1 MKFDASIPAR
11 DLDRLPML
19 VHAAEAIGFDALWS
33 HETRHEE

>member
-1 MKFDASIPAR
+1 
-11 DLDRLPML
+11 LPML